1 MGYIMRGGVIYGGG
15 ITPIVLVATLAANA
29 TSVTFTDS
37 RITEDERYN
46 LYAEDKPF
54 LKCTGVSIS
63 GTTLTATFP
72 AQSTATK
79 IKLVINENTDT
90 SPVMTV
96 IHMSDPVSQLADDT
110 SCTITDSHI
119 HTTSVI
125 KPYADNGTTMAISYN
140 SITVTEGQVVIAF
153 DALKYDTTFYVEII
167 NP

>member
-1 MGYIMRGGVIYGGG
+1 M
-15 ITPIVLVATLAANA
+15 
-29 TSVTFTDS
+29 
-37 RITEDERYN
+37 
-46 LYAEDKPF
+46 
-54 LKCTGVSIS
+54 
-63 GTTLTATFP
+63 
-72 AQSTATK
+72 
-79 IKLVINENTDT
+79 INENTDT